1 MRNAGSARRGSA
13 TAASTRPRTAATR
26 SAGTF
31 STEKQALAVADEA
44 ERHAAEVAGGAAGG
58 LDPATRA
65 TRTIREYAPAFL
77 RHHQVEG
84 NTKDTYADTL
94 RLHVIPFLGCRL
106 AETDR
111 TVARNYITAL
121 QEEGRSANT
130 IRQAK
135 VVLGAMFGMA
145 VADGYLDYNP
155 FHDVKIPKVPGRRAI
170 KIATPEQ
177 YLRVRACLPTKP
189 AQVFSTLLV
198 SSGIRFCEAIGLQ
211 PADFD
216 SRRASWKWPD
226 R

>member
-1 MRNAGSARRGSA
+1 MQNAGNGRRVCA
-13 TAASTRPRTAATR
+13 TAASTERRMGVTGPLAPSVVGR
-26 SAGTF
+26 
-31 STEKQALAVADEA
+31 ALAVAEEA

-58 LDPATRA
+58 LDPGVRA
-65 TRTIREYAPAFL
+65 TRTIKEYAPLFL

-94 RLHVIPFLGCRL
+94 RLHVIPFLGGCRL

-135 VVLGAMFGMA
+135 VVLEAMFGMA
-145 VADGYLDYNP
+145 VAGGYLDYNP
-155 FHDVKIPKVPGRRAI
+155 FHDVRIPKVPGRRAI

-177 YLRVRACLPTKP
+177 YLAVRACLPTKP
-189 AQVFSTLLV
+189 ASPYHACQLRLTPSHKV
-198 SSGIRFCEAIGLQ
+198 
-211 PADFD
+211 
-216 SRRASWKWPD
+216 
-226 R
+226 